1 MVESNNA
8 KGGTTLAAARSVF
21 RFAILPHVT
30 ADSTSWR
37 LIVDGDLPGAHNMA
51 RDVAILEAVSEG
63 KSPPTLRLYGW
74 DPPCL
79 TLGRHQGDEA
89 ADFLFCSAEDID
101 VVRRPTGG
109 RALLHHLELTYSVVA
124 PLGEGPLPRG
134 LQDAYRMICGALVQ
148 AMQALGV
155 NAELT
160 EGDVNLQLP
169 GPRSTVPCFEAPAGG
184 EVVVGGRKLIGSAM
198 RAHAGAILQH
208 GAIVLDWNGRLQAG
222 SMGLKDDASLRA
234 RITTLRDEIS
244 HEVPRPVLER
254 TLIEAFSSSLGAGF
268 EQGQPTVVELNR
280 QNELFR
286 SLLVDA

>member
-1 MVESNNA
+1 M
-8 KGGTTLAAARSVF
+8 
-21 RFAILPHVT
+21 FAILRRVT
-30 ADSTSWR
+30 AESTTWR
-37 LIVDGDLPGAHNMA
+37 LIIDGDLPGAHNMA
-51 RDVAILEAVSEG
+51 RDVAILEAVSECQ
-63 KSPPTLRLYGW
+63 SPPTLRLYGW

-89 ADFLFCSAEDID
+89 ADFLFCSAEGID

-244 HEVPRPVLER
+244 HEVPRSVLER

-268 EQGQPTVVELNR
+268 ERGQPTVVEFNR
-280 QNELFR
+280 QDELFR
-286 SLLVDA
+286 SLLVDG